1 MADTAEDV
9 RELAGAWVDDDPKL
23 YRFLSNYAALLEA
36 QPELLRRLRAAEA
49 RIAELEAALRH
60 ERTALSLVLERQR
73 QGDRCTV
80 SVRDLQQGISLLD
93 AALTRKP

>member
-49 RIAELEAALRH
+49 LLQSIIEAYDANSGAEP
-60 ERTALSLVLERQR
+60 S
-73 QGDRCTV
+73 V
-80 SVRDLQQGISLLD
+80 SVLDRAID
-93 AALTRKP
+93 AARRKP